1 MTVSFYLLGNDCCSG
16 LLSLIW
22 APPCLLLSRRSQ
34 EQGPCFS
41 QTNTPTACFLLLLE
55 AELSKAFRKTWS
67 YLQKAWEQATCFPRA
82 FWLAIR
88 WCGWRPPPSSRRFPV
103 KVKHPM
109 LKGKKKLPAN
119 SKQPQNTIRYYF
131 IQHQSITDH
140 YMDYFK
146 ENKPW
151 TWYWKHMI
159 SGFLPSALH
168 TSPANPKVSDE
179 LRALYLEAS
188 GQGIL

>member
-1 MTVSFYLLGNDCCSG
+1 MTVSFYLLGKWQCSCSG

-22 APPCLLLSRRSQ
+22 APPCSLLSSRSQ

-41 QTNTPTACFLLLLE
+41 QTKLPTACFLLLLE
-55 AELSKAFRKTWS
+55 AELSKTFRKTWS

-109 LKGKKKLPAN
+109 LKGKKKPTWKFKAT
-119 SKQPQNTIRYYF
+119 SKYYSVLF
-131 IQHQSITDH
+131 
-140 YMDYFK
+140 
-146 ENKPW
+146 
-151 TWYWKHMI
+151 
-159 SGFLPSALH
+159 H
-168 TSPANPKVSDE
+168 TAPINCWSLYE
-179 LRALYLEAS
+179 LF
-188 GQGIL
+188 